1 MSEILTAIKLIK
13 FYAWESYFRDRVGR
27 VRRKEFSRL
36 LNGIVVKVWTFCV
49 VFGAPVLA
57 MLGCLCV
64 KVLSPDFINED
75 EDIRAKKIFTVLALF
90 YTVRWVQLQYI
101 LLFNYVISITS
112 FLLLDILL

>member
-64 KVLSPDFINED
+64 KVLSPDYINED
-75 EDIRAKKIFTVLALF
+75 EGIRARKVFTVLALF
-90 YTVRWVQLQYI
+90 YTVRWVHMKYI
-101 LLFNYVISITS
+101 FYLINVIYITL
-112 FLLLDILL
+112 FLLPDILL